1 MLFYMNEFLEAVSFA
16 LDFIEMDI
24 SGVSSNHG
32 KRTAYISLRIGEA
45 MGLTFEE
52 LHDIVALG
60 ILHDNGAVA
69 KELVYELDKENNYSI
84 KIAESTIAH
93 CTIGERNIRIYPFI
107 TDVTNIIKYHHE
119 KYDGTGYFNLKGDEI
134 PIMAQI
140 ISMADQIEIN
150 FDLVNNDFLMRKK
163 IYEFVKNNEKIIF
176 SPELVRG
183 FERVAMHTSFWI
195 DVKDNFISAA
205 LKNIEPKCSKELS
218 FKEIRTI
225 TQVLSKIIDSKSEYT
240 QRHSKELSEKV
251 EVMAKYYNYTEEEKF
266 KLMIAADLH
275 DLGKLAISNNI
286 LDNPG
291 KLNEEEFALIKEHT
305 YYTRVA
311 LEQISGFNDIT
322 EWASNH
328 HEKLD
333 GSGYPFGKKSEQ
345 LDFNSRLMGCL
356 DIYQALTEKRPYRE
370 PLAHSEAMAIL
381 NDMCKNGLIDK
392 NICKDIDYVFNN
404 LDFI

>member
-1 MLFYMNEFLEAVSFA
+1 MNEFLEAVSFA

-32 KRTAYISLRIGEA
+32 KRTAYISLRIGMA

-60 ILHDNGAVA
+60 ILHDNGAVE
-69 KELVYELDKENNYSI
+69 KELVYKLEKENNYSI
-84 KIAESTIAH
+84 RIAENTMAH
-93 CTIGERNIRIYPFI
+93 CTIGERNIKIYPFL

-119 KYDGTGYFNLKGDEI
+119 RYDGTGYFNLKSDEI
-134 PIMAQI
+134 PIMSQI

-150 FDLVNNDFLMRKK
+150 FDLINNDFLMRKK
-163 IYEFVKNNEKIIF
+163 IYEFVKNNEKVIF
-176 SPELVRG
+176 STEVVKG
-183 FERVAMHTSFWI
+183 FERVAKHTSFWI
-195 DVKDNFISAA
+195 DIKDNFISAA
-205 LKNIEPKCSKELS
+205 LKNIEPKYSKELS
-218 FKEIRTI
+218 FKEIRSI

-251 EVMAKYYNYTEEEKF
+251 EIMARYYNYTEEEKY

-291 KLNEEEFALIKEHT
+291 KLNEEEFASIKEHT

-311 LEQISGFNDIT
+311 LEQISGFTDIT

-333 GSGYPFGKKSEQ
+333 GSGYPFGKTSEQ

-370 PLAHSEAMAIL
+370 SLTHSDAMDIL
-381 NDMCKNGLIDK
+381 CGMYKNGLIDK
-392 NICKDIDYVFNN
+392 GICKDIDYVFNN